1 VTAPSRSGQAASA
14 RWRVSSGGE
23 CRWIG
28 VPAASTR
35 RRRRSVGGLRPRF
48 DRRVDDHAL
57 TRAIAR
63 AVASWGGGSD
73 MESSRRGTR
82 IQVGGRIRASQAGR
96 RREYRRRRRE
106 YGVAQAWHR
115 RGRANINNIGVGSA
129 RIHVH
134 AILRRRV
141 CSVANEWAGQHRRGC
156 GDLVSLDGSQS
167 LQFILSRDPG
177 HILVQPDHPRTRH
190 KRCLEPIGGLAGLD
204 CVNNS
209 ARGGPNSFAHV
220 E

>member
-1 VTAPSRSGQAASA
+1 MTEPSRSGQAASA

-35 RRRRSVGGLRPRF
+35 RRRRSAGGQRPRF

-106 YGVAQAWHR
+106 YGVAQAW
-115 RGRANINNIGVGSA
+115 
-129 RIHVH
+129 
-134 AILRRRV
+134 
-141 CSVANEWAGQHRRGC
+141 AGQHQQHRRGKRENSRAC
-156 GDLVSLDGSQS
+156 HTKATGMQRSERVGRPASAWLWGSCK
-167 LQFILSRDPG
+167 SRW
-177 HILVQPDHPRTRH
+177 
-190 KRCLEPIGGLAGLD
+190 EPISPIYF
-204 CVNNS
+204 VE
-209 ARGGPNSFAHV
+209 GPWSYPSPA
-220 E
+220 